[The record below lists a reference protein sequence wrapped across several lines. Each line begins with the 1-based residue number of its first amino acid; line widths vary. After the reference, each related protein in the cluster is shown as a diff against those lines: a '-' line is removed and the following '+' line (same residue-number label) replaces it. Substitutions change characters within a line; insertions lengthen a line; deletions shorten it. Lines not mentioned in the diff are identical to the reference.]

1 MNSKNIKLLM
11 LGLLV
16 AGCGSTRVKETN
28 NNPKNVILLISDGT
42 GLSQIS
48 SAFFF
53 KTTPSNYARFNH
65 IGLIN
70 TSSLKQDVTDSAAAA
85 TAFACG
91 EKTFNG
97 AIGVADDSKAIKN
110 LSEIA
115 HDKHIKTGLI
125 ATSSIIHATPASFF
139 AHQPSRQMNEE
150 IAADLVKSNID
161 FFAAGGTN
169 FFGDNLIKGLEAKD
183 FYINMESL
191 DDINTIKNVKKAGYL
206 LAPNEMPKM
215 QDGRGDF
222 LSKATNLAID
232 FLRKDNN
239 GFFIMAEGSQIDW
252 GGHQNDGP
260 YLVSELIDFDE
271 TIGEV
276 LDFAEKD
283 GNTLVIVTSDHET
296 GGFTLR
302 SKVKKRGDGTEY
314 SDYSE
319 VGMSF
324 STGGHSATLIPV
336 FAYGP
341 GASEFMGVYQ
351 NNEIFHKILKVTNW
365 GAKE

>member
-1 MNSKNIKLLM
+1 MNLKTNALI
-11 LGLLV
+11 LLV
-16 AGCGSTRVKETN
+16 FLITSCVSVKTIKEN
-28 NNPKNVILLISDGT
+28 NKPKNVILLISDGT

-48 SAFFF
+48 SAFYF
-53 KTTPSNYARFNH
+53 KDTKANYARFDN

-70 TSSLKQDVTDSAAAA
+70 TSSSKQDVTDSAAGA

-97 AIGVADDSKAIKN
+97 AIGVSNDSLALKN
-110 LSEIA
+110 LVEIA
-115 HDKHIKTGLI
+115 HDNNIKTGLI

-139 AHQPSRQMNEE
+139 AHQPSRQMNKE
-150 IAADLVKSNID
+150 IAGDLVKSSVD

-169 FFGDNLIKGLEAKD
+169 FFSNDLIKGLEAKD
-183 FYINMESL
+183 FYINKNGL
-191 DDINTIKNVKKAGYL
+191 DDFNSIKNYKKAGYL

-215 QDGRGDF
+215 SEGRGDF

-232 FLRKDNN
+232 FLGKDNK

-260 YLVSELIDFDE
+260 YLVSELIDFDN
-271 TIGEV
+271 TIGKV
-276 LDFAEKD
+276 LDFAQKD

-296 GGFTLR
+296 GGFTLSGKEKTKKDG
-302 SKVKKRGDGTEY
+302 SKYR
-314 SDYSE
+314 DYTE

-324 STGGHSATLIPV
+324 SNGGHSATLIPV
-336 FAYGP
+336 FAFGP
-341 GASEFMGVYQ
+341 GAEQFIGVYE
-351 NNEIFHKILKVTNW
+351 NNEIFDKILKVTNW
-365 GAKE
+365 KTKN